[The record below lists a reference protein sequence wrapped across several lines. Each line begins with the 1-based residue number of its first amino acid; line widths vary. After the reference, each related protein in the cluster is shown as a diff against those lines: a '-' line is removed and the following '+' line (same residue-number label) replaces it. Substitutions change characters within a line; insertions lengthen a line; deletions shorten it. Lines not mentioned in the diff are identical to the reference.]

1 MKFDYKEL
9 VDEVRSKN
17 FWPRLLIMV
26 VGVFILAVTYNL
38 FFLKY
43 ELVTGGTSGIG
54 KEIVLELLK
63 QGCKVVTCYSQNEE
77 NALEKERRLQEATIE
92 IRNKFGK
99 NALLKGTNLKEGAT
113 TKDLNRQI
121 GGHKAYVRHK
131 FTKI

>member
-43 ELVTGGTSGIG
+43 E
-54 KEIVLELLK
+54 
-63 QGCKVVTCYSQNEE
+63 
-77 NALEKERRLQEATIE
+77 
-92 IRNKFGK
+92 
-99 NALLKGTNLKEGAT
+99 
-113 TKDLNRQI
+113 
-121 GGHKAYVRHK
+121 
-131 FTKI
+131 